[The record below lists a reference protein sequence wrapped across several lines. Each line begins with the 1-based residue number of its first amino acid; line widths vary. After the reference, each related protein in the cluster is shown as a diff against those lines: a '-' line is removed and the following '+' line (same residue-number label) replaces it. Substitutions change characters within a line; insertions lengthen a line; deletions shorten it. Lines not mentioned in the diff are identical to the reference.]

1 MSYPHHMT
9 VISPMFGVI
18 HDPVKGGHSSRL
30 VYLLAFAVLIV
41 TRDESGKLTF
51 NPQIEVDPTQARS
64 MPILEKLGAAMDPD
78 TVLAGFR
85 LDHVVASLI
94 RVPRDSEEEE
104 RGKRPL
110 MQILHALGQEPI
122 DAYWFDQGGGLDTL
136 RQVDILYELGA
147 EWDEPGTTYNPAR
160 LREQLAARAQ
170 SVWLAIAVDRME
182 EGDGIDAIEQ
192 FLEWKKGE
200 ANELTTDATD

>member
-1 MSYPHHMT
+1 MSYPNHLT

-18 HDPVKGGHSSRL
+18 NDAVKGGHSSRL

-41 TRDESGKLTF
+41 TRDENGKLTF
-51 NPQIEVDPTQARS
+51 RQQIDIDPTQARS
-64 MPILEKLGAAMDPD
+64 IPILEKLGEAIDPD

-85 LDHVVASLI
+85 LDHVVGSLI

-110 MQILHALGQEPI
+110 MQILLALGQEPI
-122 DAYWFDQGGGLDTL
+122 DAYWLDQGGGLDTL

-147 EWDEPGTTYNPAR
+147 DWDEPGTTYIAAK
-160 LREQLAARAQ
+160 LRQQLAARAQ
-170 SVWLAIAVDRME
+170 SIWLAIAVDRME
-182 EGDGIDAIEQ
+182 EEDGVDAIEQ

-200 ANELTTDATD
+200 ANELATTSTD